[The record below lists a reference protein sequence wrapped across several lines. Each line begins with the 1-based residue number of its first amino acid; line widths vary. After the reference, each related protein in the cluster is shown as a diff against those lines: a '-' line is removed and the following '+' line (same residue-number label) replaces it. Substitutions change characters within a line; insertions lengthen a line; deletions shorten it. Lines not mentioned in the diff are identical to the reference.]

1 MAARLIVHRGTREIG
16 GSCVELAINKTR
28 IILDVGLPLVNGD
41 RQPFDNSTLPGKTI
55 GNLVELGVAPGVPGL
70 FLDGPRPDAI
80 LLSHSHL
87 DHAGLLNQTHSDI
100 PIHTSSGTSKMLL
113 AGSVFG
119 RQQSPPRSRLKTL
132 KPGKT
137 LAIGD
142 ILVTPFMVDH
152 SAFGSMAFLLE
163 AGGKRI
169 LYSGDLRC
177 HGRKPG
183 MLRDL
188 VKHVAGISL
197 DLLLLEGTHLGG
209 DRLKGQNEFG
219 LEEELVKLIR
229 ETPALALGSF
239 SPIDVDRLVTYYRAC
254 QRAGRILVVDAYAAF
269 VMHLAAKEAAIPR
282 PRREAGIRV
291 FFNQAFER
299 RAIGKIQKLFQA
311 DRITLPEILT
321 DPKRHLMVFRPSMVH
336 LDFGGSVPAGT
347 RCFYSYWKG
356 YLEREDW
363 KNVQEQLRSGGGEL
377 IPAHTS
383 GHIYVEDLVEL
394 ARSLNPKTVVP
405 IHTFEPGILGGFLPN
420 ARMLRDGEIMQIA

>member
-1 MAARLIVHRGTREIG
+1 MQEQGDSLATRLIVHRGTKEIG
-16 GSCVELAINKTR
+16 GSCIELAVDRTR
-28 IILDVGLPLVNGD
+28 IILDVGLPLVDGE
-41 RQPFDNSTLPGKTI
+41 RQPFDNSILPGKSPQDLI
-55 GNLVELGVAPGVPGL
+55 ELGVAPKVPGL
-70 FLDGPRPDAI
+70 FLEGPRPDAI

-87 DHAGLLNQTHSDI
+87 DHAGLLHQTHPEI
-100 PIHTSSGTSKMLL
+100 PIHLSSGTSKMLL
-113 AGSVFG
+113 AGAIFG
-119 RQQSPPRSRLKTL
+119 RQQSPCRSRLKIL
-132 KPGKT
+132 EPGKT
-137 LAIGD
+137 LSIGD
-142 ILVTPFMVDH
+142 ITVTPFPVDH

-169 LYSGDLRC
+169 LYSGDLRS

-188 VKHVAGISL
+188 VRHVAGIPL

-229 ETPALALGSF
+229 ETPGLALGSF

-269 VMHLAAKEAAIPR
+269 VMHLVAKEAAIPR
-282 PRREAGIRV
+282 PRSEAGIRV

-299 RAIGKIQKLFQA
+299 RGIGKIQRLFQA

-336 LDFGGSVPAGT
+336 LDFGGSVPAET

-363 KNVQEQLRSGGGEL
+363 KNLQEQLRSGVG
-377 IPAHTS
+377 
-383 GHIYVEDLVEL
+383 
-394 ARSLNPKTVVP
+394 N
-405 IHTFEPGILGGFLPN
+405 
-420 ARMLRDGEIMQIA
+420 